1 MDFVPLAGAAF
12 TAPDAVLR
20 GRAVEAVAIGR
31 RCLCGLAGVA
41 PSEEQARAT
50 SARAG
55 EIVLCTR
62 FHCKTAFGWRGLAH
76 VEFNGV
82 GNQFLVT
89 LCLADCSQ
97 KIQRTKLRDQIQ
109 MPGGAEM
116 RSIRLQTTFGLKAED
131 RLQRLQRAQQTL
143 DIGRVARMDHIDIKG
158 IC

>member
-1 MDFVPLAGAAF
+1 M
-12 TAPDAVLR
+12 
-20 GRAVEAVAIGR
+20 
-31 RCLCGLAGVA
+31 
-41 PSEEQARAT
+41 
-50 SARAG
+50 
-55 EIVLCTR
+55 
-62 FHCKTAFGWRGLAH
+62 
-76 VEFNGV
+76 